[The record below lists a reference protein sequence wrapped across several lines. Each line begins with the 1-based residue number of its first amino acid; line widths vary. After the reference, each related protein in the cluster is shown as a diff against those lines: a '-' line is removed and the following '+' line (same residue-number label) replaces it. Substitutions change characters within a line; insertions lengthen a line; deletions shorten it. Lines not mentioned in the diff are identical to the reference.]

1 MEDLIDFISGKLR
14 HSVAWQL
21 MAVNVVA
28 FLAVHLLSAIGYMS
42 GGVDLAQMVT
52 GFLELPGTVAQAL
65 AVPWTL
71 ITYMFLQVDFM
82 HLLVNML
89 LLLSYGTLME
99 HAGRKGMVAVMYLAG
114 GLAGAV
120 LFIAAPATV
129 SGTTLIGASASA
141 LAVVMCA
148 TVLLPDLKVRLLWL
162 WRGVSLKWLSLV
174 IVASMIPAFVMTG
187 FSGANMAHLGG
198 LLAGAAGGFM
208 LRRRASAGIAA
219 AQHSSGR
226 PTVEGILNKIRTSGH
241 GSLTAEERRVF
252 FDLSK
257 TDKRK

>member
-1 MEDLIDFISGKLR
+1 MEDIIDFISGKLR

-120 LFIAAPATV
+120 PATV